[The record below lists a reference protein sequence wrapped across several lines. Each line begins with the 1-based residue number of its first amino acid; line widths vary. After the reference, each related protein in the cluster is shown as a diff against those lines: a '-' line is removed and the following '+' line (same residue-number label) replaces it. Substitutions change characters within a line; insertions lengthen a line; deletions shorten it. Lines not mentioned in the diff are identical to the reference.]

1 MDKVWEATMKLT
13 EEVMEMRKAMEQM
26 QGTMIEKNNMISY
39 IENTKSTA
47 FIISKIRTIYQEN
60 LQPVLLLQKQLKI
73 QYCLVVEQ
81 VVEDNMTS
89 YLKSKTSTKG
99 TNEYLANKQSE
110 SSYSFDY
117 KRTQQE
123 VHHFSLHIGFKQ

>member
-60 LQPVLLLQKQLKI
+60 L
-73 QYCLVVEQ
+73 
-81 VVEDNMTS
+81 
-89 YLKSKTSTKG
+89 
-99 TNEYLANKQSE
+99 
-110 SSYSFDY
+110 
-117 KRTQQE
+117 
-123 VHHFSLHIGFKQ
+123 